1 MRVRTRIAP
10 NWKNSPWP
18 YFVLALGWSWLF
30 WIPVAVTGLDV
41 SEPPGIIMLAIG
53 ILGPAASAI
62 ILTSLLGDKQERRDY
77 WERLIGFKRIGLK
90 WYAIILLVPP
100 VYSALAIL
108 QGLLIDGSMPSLDT
122 AVGYVTNPLRIIP
135 FAILILFYG
144 PLPEE
149 MGWRGYALD
158 RLQRRWNAL
167 TSSLVLGVIW
177 SIWHMPLFF
186 MRGTLMSDVFPLWSS
201 RFWVAMGPGI
211 LSGAVLMT
219 WVYNNTGRS
228 TLAAVLLHFMM
239 NFTGEFL
246 RLPGDL
252 KNYQFLWQIL
262 IAIVVILIYGPA
274 TLTGRVRKRAI
285 DTGQEYS

>member
-1 MRVRTRIAP
+1 MCFRTGIAP
-10 NWKNSPWP
+10 RWKNSPWP

-41 SEPPGIIMLAIG
+41 SESPGIILLAIG

-62 ILTSLLGDKQERRDY
+62 ILTYLLGDKQERRDY
-77 WERLIGFKRIGLK
+77 WERLIGFERIGLR
-90 WYAIILLVPP
+90 WYAIALLIPP
-100 VYSALAIL
+100 FYSALAIL
-108 QGLLIDGSMPSLDT
+108 QGLLIDGSMPPLDT
-122 AVGYVTNPLRIIP
+122 AVGYMTNPWRIIP
-135 FAILILFYG
+135 FAILILSYG

-167 TSSLVLGVIW
+167 ASSLVLGVIW

-201 RFWVAMGPGI
+201 RFWIAMGPGI

-246 RLPGDL
+246 RLPGGL
-252 KNYQFLWQIL
+252 KNDQFLWQIL
-262 IAIVVILIYGPA
+262 IAVAVIMIYGPA
-274 TLTGRVRKRAI
+274 TLTGRDRKRAI
-285 DTGQEYS
+285 DRGQESA

>member
-10 NWKNSPWP
+10 SWKNSPWP
-18 YFVLALGWSWLF
+18 YFGLALGWSWLF

-41 SEPPGIIMLAIG
+41 SEPPGIILLAIG

-77 WERLIGFKRIGLK
+77 WGRLIGFKRIGLK
-90 WYAIILLVPP
+90 WYAIVLLVPP
-100 VYSALAIL
+100 VCSGLAIL
-108 QGLLIDGSMPSLDT
+108 QGLLIDGSIPSLDT
-122 AVGYVTNPLRIIP
+122 AVGYVTQPWRIIP

-167 TSSLVLGVIW
+167 ASSLVLGVIW

-186 MRGTLMSDVFPLWSS
+186 MRGTLMSDVFPLWST

-219 WVYNNTGRS
+219 WVYNNTERS

-252 KNYQFLWQIL
+252 KNDQFLWQIL
-262 IAIVVILIYGPA
+262 IAVAVTIIYGPA
-274 TLTGRVRKRAI
+274 TLTGRACSEIRQR
-285 DTGQEYS
+285 

>member
-10 NWKNSPWP
+10 SWKNSPWP

-90 WYAIILLVPP
+90 WYAIVLLVPP
-100 VYSALAIL
+100 VCSALAIL
-108 QGLLIDGSMPSLDT
+108 QGLLIDGSMPSLDA
-122 AVGYVTNPLRIIP
+122 AVGYVMHPGRIIP

-262 IAIVVILIYGPA
+262 IAIVVIIFYRPA
-274 TLTGRVRKRAI
+274 TLTGRACSEIRRR
-285 DTGQEYS
+285 